1 MHIAATK
8 PDYLKEEEV
17 PTEALEREKSVLM
30 EQAKSSGK
38 PQNIIEKIIEGRIK
52 KFYEESCLLDQNFVM
67 DDKMKISD
75 LLKSFE
81 KENGKQVEI
90 QEYFG

>member
-1 MHIAATK
+1 M
-8 PDYLKEEEV
+8 
-17 PTEALEREKSVLM
+17 
-30 EQAKSSGK
+30 
-38 PQNIIEKIIEGRIK
+38 IEGRIK
-52 KFYEESCLLDQNFVM
+52 KFYEENCLLDQNFVM

-90 QEYFG
+90 QEYCLFILGEGLEKKENDFAAEVASMTK